1 MLETIGV
8 ESLDQLI
15 NETIPADIRLKN
27 LWIGAWLNT
36 NLQITSDY

>member
-15 NETIPADIRLKN
+15 TETIPADIRLKKPFG
-27 LWIGAWLNT
+27 IGAYY
-36 NLQITSDY
+36 D